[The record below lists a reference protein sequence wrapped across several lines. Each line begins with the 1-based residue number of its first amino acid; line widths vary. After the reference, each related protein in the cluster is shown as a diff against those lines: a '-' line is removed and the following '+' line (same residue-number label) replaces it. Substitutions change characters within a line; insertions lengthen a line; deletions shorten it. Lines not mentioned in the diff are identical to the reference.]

1 LLQSTLQE
9 DRFLLFNT
17 PLGVPTLPGPVVG
30 RGVDDDDEDDAGSV
44 SSLSS
49 QASVSSDVAGPS
61 TKQKKK
67 MAAKQV
73 MMMMML
79 FFHETCRVWIFTA
92 LVPTYLLQAYFWG
105 LRPDGAS
112 GPS

>member
-9 DRFLLFNT
+9 DRFLLFNM

-30 RGVDDDDEDDAGSV
+30 RGDDDDEEDDAGSV

-67 MAAKQV
+67 RAAKQV
-73 MMMMML
+73 MMMMMMMI
-79 FFHETCRVWIFTA
+79 FFRETCRVWIFTS

-105 LRPDGAS
+105 
-112 GPS
+112 